1 MVVKAKHNFLMTS
14 EYQLDSSKPLRF
26 NLLRFSLLVPEHSCT
41 LGYEGAEGEI
51 SDSLLVS
58 SPGFPLSTPV
68 AHPGVLYQI
77 DTG

>member
-41 LGYEGAEGEI
+41 LGCVRGLRGKYLI
-51 SDSLLVS
+51 PCS
-58 SPGFPLSTPV
+58 SQAQASHS
-68 AHPGVLYQI
+68 AHL
-77 DTG
+77 